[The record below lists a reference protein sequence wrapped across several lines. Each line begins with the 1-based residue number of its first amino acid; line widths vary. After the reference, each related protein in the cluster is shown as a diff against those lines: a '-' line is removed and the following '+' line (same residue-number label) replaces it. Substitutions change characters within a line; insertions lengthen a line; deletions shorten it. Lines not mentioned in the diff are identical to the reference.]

1 MSKETNRVR
10 AFAPFIDKEH
20 QQAILDDVL
29 RVLPKKH
36 HFRLYLYL
44 GMMDSTIAEGYGG
57 SNDNS

>member
-1 MSKETNRVR
+1 MTKQPKRVR
-10 AFAPFIDKEH
+10 VFAPFIDKEH

-29 RVLPKKH
+29 DVLPKKH

-57 SNDNS
+57 KS